1 MSGETLP
8 GWVWFIYYL
17 FLILTL
23 TTTSFSIKR
32 KSNVPFSII
41 NLLLVIT
48 VPIVS
53 LLNSIGRAEGTEL
66 DYLISSISQWSLW
79 VIFVLLGYMYMLY
92 WWIQFFLR
100 TKKTTL
106 LS

>member
-8 GWVWFIYYL
+8 GWFWFIYYL

-23 TTTSFSIKR
+23 ITTSFSLIRKR
-32 KSNVPFSII
+32 NVLSSVI
-41 NLLLVIT
+41 NLILVIT

-53 LLNSIGRAEGTEL
+53 LLNSIGRTEGTEL
-66 DYLISSISQWSLW
+66 DYLISSISQGSLW
-79 VIFVLLGYMYMLY
+79 AIFVLLGYLYMLFS
-92 WWIQFFLR
+92 WIQFFWR
-100 TKKTTL
+100 TKKTFL

>member
-8 GWVWFIYYL
+8 GWFWFIYYL

-23 TTTSFSIKR
+23 ITTSFGLIRKR
-32 KSNVPFSII
+32 NVPFSII
-41 NLLLVIT
+41 NLFLVIT
-48 VPIVS
+48 VPIVA
-53 LLNSIGRAEGTEL
+53 LLNSIGRTEGTEL

-79 VIFVLLGYMYMLY
+79 AIFVLLGFLYMLF

-100 TKKTTL
+100 AKKTSL